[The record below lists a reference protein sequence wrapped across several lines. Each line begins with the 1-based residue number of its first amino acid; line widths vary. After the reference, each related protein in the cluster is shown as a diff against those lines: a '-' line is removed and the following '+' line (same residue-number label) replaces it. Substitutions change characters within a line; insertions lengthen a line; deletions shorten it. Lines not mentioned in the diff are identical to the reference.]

1 MHRLCLAARPSLVV
15 ASARKAAPLELLFRG
30 TPLST
35 SAAAGAP
42 AGNGD
47 SSVGGNGGSGGGGG
61 GRGNAGGGD
70 ASSNCSD
77 RVSPPPPPPPPPA
90 LSPFDCLCLGRPAR
104 LPRRPRHWRRRRRR
118 RRRRIPHPP
127 RPPPIP
133 ATDPAAV
140 ATAWSADGST
150 DAPAPRRWNGGGQR
164 GGGFG
169 RPPAGGGGGGGGL
182 PDDPMFS
189 HVATAGIP
197 DAEVRRMAAIYRLV
211 REHADAAA
219 GTGPPVDAE
228 ANVLLGPRLS
238 PIRSLPRVA
247 PAVLAELRHQLPAA
261 DAADVLVSSGSAAA
275 PTVAA
280 AAAAAAGG
288 DGRAAAEAALWRRV
302 DAATMD
308 PHSFARLVRAS
319 ALGPGGAA
327 GAAGAAAAAAAAPG
341 GAPGGRRRRALA
353 ALPGRPLPAGPAA
366 ASAPAAA
373 PAAPAPPRARRAP
386 SLTPAGGWRWI
397 TGRSSCSAPLSTRAA
412 ACSGGGPT
420 GRRPRRSGGCLGRL
434 RRRGR
439 WRSSTR
445 PCKRRLRMQRRG
457 WWGGGGGGRLLGRS
471 DLGRASVWGAAGFVG
486 GGVALWVAMR
496 GGRRVPP
503 PMAAPST

>member
-1 MHRLCLAARPSLVV
+1 MFQQKASLVVSLLQILECWVFCGTTVCLLWVCLAVDLGPDTVVGVPVAVALPARVALEAPLCRDTMHRLCLAAQPSLVV
-15 ASARKAAPLELLFRG
+15 ASARKAAPLELPLRW

-47 SSVGGNGGSGGGGG
+47 SSVDGNGGSGGGGG
-61 GRGNAGGGD
+61 GRGNAGGGY

-77 RVSPPPPPPPPPA
+77 RVSPPPPPPPT
-90 LSPFDCLCLGRPAR
+90 
-104 LPRRPRHWRRRRRR
+104 
-118 RRRRIPHPP
+118 
-127 RPPPIP
+127 P

-197 DAEVRRMAAIYRLV
+197 DAKVRRMATIYRLV

-219 GTGPPVDAE
+219 GAGPPVDAE

-275 PTVAA
+275 PTAAA

-319 ALGPGGAA
+319 ALGADGAA
-327 GAAGAAAAAAAAPG
+327 GAAGAAAGAAAAPG
-341 GAPGGRRRRALA
+341 GAPAPRRRRRALA

-420 GRRPRRSGGCLGRL
+420 GRRPRRSGGCRGRS

-457 WWGGGGGGRLLGRS
+457 WWGEGG
-471 DLGRASVWGAAGFVG
+471 AGVY
-486 GGVALWVAMR
+486 
-496 GGRRVPP
+496 
-503 PMAAPST
+503 

>member
-1 MHRLCLAARPSLVV
+1 MHRLCLAAQPSLVV
-15 ASARKAAPLELLFRG
+15 ASARKAAPLELPLRW

-47 SSVGGNGGSGGGGG
+47 SSVDGNGGSGGGGG
-61 GRGNAGGGD
+61 GRGNAGGGY

-77 RVSPPPPPPPPPA
+77 RVSPPPPPPPT
-90 LSPFDCLCLGRPAR
+90 
-104 LPRRPRHWRRRRRR
+104 
-118 RRRRIPHPP
+118 
-127 RPPPIP
+127 P

-197 DAEVRRMAAIYRLV
+197 DAKVRRMAAIYRLV

-219 GTGPPVDAE
+219 GAGPPVDAE

-275 PTVAA
+275 PTAAA

-319 ALGPGGAA
+319 ALGAGGAA
-327 GAAGAAAAAAAAPG
+327 GAAGAAA
-341 GAPGGRRRRALA
+341 GRRRR
-353 ALPGRPLPAGPAA
+353 
-366 ASAPAAA
+366 
-373 PAAPAPPRARRAP
+373 PAAP
-386 SLTPAGGWRWI
+386 
-397 TGRSSCSAPLSTRAA
+397 
-412 ACSGGGPT
+412 
-420 GRRPRRSGGCLGRL
+420 RRP
-434 RRRGR
+434 
-439 WRSSTR
+439 
-445 PCKRRLRMQRRG
+445 
-457 WWGGGGGGRLLGRS
+457 GGGGELWRRS
-471 DLGRASVWGAAGFVG
+471 
-486 GGVALWVAMR
+486 R
-496 GGRRVPP
+496 GGRCRRVRPPPRRRRPHRPHPHRRARGVPP
-503 PMAAPST
+503 L